1 MNSLMDKF
9 LRIALKILSRLEARQ
24 SDALPSSDGSSPVP
38 KVVYVTSAIAGEG
51 KSFVSQAISKSLV
64 SSSVHRVLLIDG
76 NMDAPS
82 SLSEGKG
89 RGLSNYFSDQTE
101 NVLESVVKLDGYG
114 FDFLPSGTVCKPG
127 LLYLRERVESLFQD
141 LSGYY
146 DIVVIDGASLLK
158 SGANSLAHSA
168 DGVVLVIKGDKTS
181 KDLIKEG
188 MAEFN
193 IDKEK
198 YLGAILNQ
206 RPKYIPDFF
215 YKKLG

>member
-9 LRIALKILSRLEARQ
+9 LRIALKILSRLESGQLEAKL
-24 SDALPSSDGSSPVP
+24 SKDNTSTLPR
-38 KVVYVTSAIAGEG
+38 VVYVTSAIAGEG
-51 KSFVSQAISKSLV
+51 KSFVAQAITKSLV
-64 SSSVHRVLLIDG
+64 NSSMHRVLLIDG

-82 SLSEGKG
+82 FLSKEKG
-89 RGLSNYFSDQTE
+89 RGLSNYFSNNDE
-101 NVLESVVKLDGYG
+101 DVHKSIVKLDKYG
-114 FDFLPSGTVCKPG
+114 FDFLPAGSVCKPG
-127 LLYLRERVESLFQD
+127 LLYMNNRVECLLND
-141 LSGYY
+141 LASHY
-146 DIVVIDGASLLK
+146 DLVVIDGASLLK

-181 KDLIKEG
+181 KDLVKEG

-193 IDKEK
+193 IEKDK

>member
-9 LRIALKILSRLEARQ
+9 LRIALKILSRLEARP
-24 SDALPSSDGSSPVP
+24 SDILPSSDGPASLP

-82 SLSEGKG
+82 PLSKGKSS
-89 RGLSNYFSDQTE
+89 GLSNYFSNQTE
-101 NVLESVVKLDGYG
+101 NILKSVIKLERYG
-114 FDFLPSGTVCKPG
+114 FDFLPSGTMCKPG
-127 LLYLRERVESLFQD
+127 LLYLRERVESLLQD
-141 LSGYY
+141 LAGHY

-206 RPKYIPDFF
+206 RPKYIPDFL